1 MALHETKKNIWKQ
14 PVLASLYI
22 TYSQLCLL
30 VVQCNV
36 FSVFRLLNAL
46 SQQVRSQ
53 ITFLKTVLL
62 LCGVVATDPTRTR
75 SMRSEVVENGVVC
88 DRSKELLVDVH
99 DGTPLGL
106 QQ

>member
-53 ITFLKTVLL
+53 ITFL